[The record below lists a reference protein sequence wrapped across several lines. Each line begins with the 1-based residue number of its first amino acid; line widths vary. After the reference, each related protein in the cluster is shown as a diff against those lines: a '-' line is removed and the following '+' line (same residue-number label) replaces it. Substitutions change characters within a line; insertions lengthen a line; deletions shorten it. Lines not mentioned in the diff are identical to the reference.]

1 MFLYD
6 GLNKEIKNFAR
17 ADPRT
22 GQAWTDYD
30 ALARYLITVEIS
42 SGTSDVLSQT
52 PMHVSRESSK
62 HLLLLPLMLL
72 SRSLNFM
79 QLPKGGSDTDQAQLF
94 LVMHSGGN
102 SWRSAIGGG
111 KRGPDGQHSG
121 PPHPRRRPDNRAGPA
136 HHHASAPGGFDLRA
150 AIVMQQRSRLFGL
163 PLRRGRGNTSH
174 GG

>member
-52 PMHVSRESSK
+52 PMHVLRESSK

-102 SWRSAIGGG
+102 AWHPEIGGG
-111 KRGPDGQHSG
+111 GSVAQ
-121 PPHPRRRPDNRAGPA
+121 AT
-136 HHHASAPGGFDLRA
+136 APW
-150 AIVMQQRSRLFGL
+150 
-163 PLRRGRGNTSH
+163 TSSS
-174 GG
+174 